1 MATKTS
7 SKTATRK
14 SAADTAARKTTA
26 RQPVAAPKTKVLK
39 KELKRDAAQEHTDAA
54 APAKSRTPS
63 PKTEPPTSPA
73 RSHEHESVSLIDR
86 KKPRKKTE
94 DGEVKPKRDVLPPIS
109 RIRASLET
117 PPAPL
122 KPVSP
127 PKAGPAESPPTQAPG
142 TIADEKTAPA
152 ETAPQKVILIKPP
165 IVVKQ
170 LATELGLKPHQLIAE
185 LMTHN
190 IFANMNQTIEPDIA
204 SKIAENHGFVLEKER
219 REKGAGVHKVEQV
232 VVAPPPPVIEKKEE
246 LKPRGPIITFMG
258 HVDHG

>member
-14 SAADTAARKTTA
+14 PAPKAFGAARKITA
-26 RQPVAAPKTKVLK
+26 RKQVAEPKTKVLK
-39 KELKRDAAQEHTDAA
+39 KEPKRDVAPEHPQAA
-54 APAKSRTPS
+54 APAKSRTLPPKADPRTTPPPS
-63 PKTEPPTSPA
+63 REA
-73 RSHEHESVSLIDR
+73 ESVSLIDR
-86 KKPRKKTE
+86 KKPRKKAE
-94 DGEVKPKRDVLPPIS
+94 DDEVKAKRDVLPPIS

-190 IFANMNQTIEPDIA
+190 IFANMNQTIEPDT
-204 SKIAENHGFVLEKER
+204 
-219 REKGAGVHKVEQV
+219 
-232 VVAPPPPVIEKKEE
+232 APKA
-246 LKPRGPIITFMG
+246 
-258 HVDHG
+258 